1 MEHHPHILNASTNLL
16 GICLGLIT
24 VLRLTHFGEK
34 SFGDEVAWLAAI
46 MFLASTLSSFV
57 VIRNANV
64 MERHA
69 VWVDRVFILGV
80 CLLILAT
87 LLVGFTVG

>member
-1 MEHHPHILNASTNLL
+1 MDHHPHILNASTNLL

-24 VLRLTHFGEK
+24 ALRLTHFGAK
-34 SFGDEVAWLAAI
+34 SFGDEVAWAAAL

-57 VIRNANV
+57 VIRHRSV
-64 MERHA
+64 LERHA
-69 VWVDRVFILGV
+69 VWVDRAFVTGV

-87 LLVGFTVG
+87 VLVGVAVG